1 MKKRKKKHLKTNTPR
16 DRQQSS
22 GFTNSIS
29 ICDSAN
35 ADKAVGKLT
44 KSFSSPC
51 ALQHFSQPNVED
63 FEEEDEEED
72 DEGRC
77 DFKKERRK
85 RKEVQSIP
93 NCFHEGETYCFD
105 FWETLSM
112 YLHPESVNVYARLC
126 KAAHLSVNRVSF
138 WLNLYRRYVIW
149 PMNSKSAT
157 FMLPL
162 GLQPDYINAY
172 CRGNLRLKVIKA
184 LFYSYEPLRD
194 RLCQFKFKLDP
205 HQIVGMIVHSAW
217 TARKS
222 ERNFK
227 FCLKLCMRQCM
238 NHYSSVALTN
248 EIDDWENLG
257 TATPLT
263 DISQSPEESCLL
275 LQLDCDAFSLLPG
288 ALPGLRIFDFNVI
301 SSGDGFRYQK
311 VTLTLGPSHQ
321 RSEKDFKG
329 RRSILSP
336 HSITLTIGNILA
348 IHLWPWYHPLYSC

>member
-1 MKKRKKKHLKTNTPR
+1 MKKRKKKHLKTNNRPR
-16 DRQQSS
+16 DKQESS
-22 GFTNSIS
+22 GFISIS
-29 ICDSAN
+29 DSAN
-35 ADKAVGKLT
+35 AGKAVGKLT
-44 KSFSSPC
+44 KSVSSPTC
-51 ALQHFSQPNVED
+51 ALQHFSQPNGVDVEEN
-63 FEEEDEEED
+63 EEGDER
-72 DEGRC
+72 RC
-77 DFKKERRK
+77 NFKKERRK
-85 RKEVQSIP
+85 GKEVNLP
-93 NCFHEGETYCFD
+93 NYFQEEGNTYCFD
-105 FWETLSM
+105 FWETMSMHLS
-112 YLHPESVNVYARLC
+112 PESVNVYARLC

-162 GLQPDYINAY
+162 SLQPDYVNAH
-172 CRGNLRLKVIKA
+172 CRGNLRLQVIKA
-184 LFYSYEPLRD
+184 LFYSYQPLRD
-194 RLCQFKFKLDP
+194 RLCRMKFKLDP

-227 FCLKLCMRQCM
+227 FCLKLCMQS
-238 NHYSSVALTN
+238 HQQLHSSSVTMTDDI
-248 EIDDWENLG
+248 EDWEHLG
-257 TATPLT
+257 TTAQLT

-275 LQLDCDAFSLLPG
+275 LQLDCDSFSLLPG
-288 ALPGLRIFDFNVI
+288 ALPGLKIFAFNVI

-329 RRSILSP
+329 RRPILSP

-348 IHLWPWYHPLYSC
+348 IHLWPWYHPLYS